1 MVSTKNKPDIM
12 AFVKRVCK
20 EIKQPFT
27 IFDLMD
33 EMYGQ
38 RRNFPTTTELQ
49 HLLTKMPFIEI
60 VGRVKSYAGSV
71 TRYQYVGDE

>member
-1 MVSTKNKPDIM
+1 MVSNKNKPDII

-27 IFDLMD
+27 IFELTE
-33 EMYGQ
+33 EMCGQ

-49 HLLTKMPFIEI
+49 YLLTKMPFIEI
-60 VGRVKSYAGSV
+60 VGKAKSYAGTV
-71 TRYQYVGDE
+71 TRYQYVGD

>member
-1 MVSTKNKPDIM
+1 MVSTKNKPDII

-20 EIKQPFT
+20 EINQPFT
-27 IFDLMD
+27 IFELTDKMC
-33 EMYGQ
+33 GQ
-38 RRNFPTTTELQ
+38 RQNFPTTTELQ

-71 TRYQYVGDE
+71 TKYTYVGD